1 MSIDV
6 LKDRLPEYARDLK
19 LNLSSLASEQLLSP
33 QQKAGSFIAAA
44 LAANPA
50 PTTRDV
56 VDAFAGELS
65 PEALNAAKIAASLM
79 AMNNIYYRFV
89 HLVHAADYKTL
100 PAKLRMTAMARP
112 GVDKV
117 DFELW
122 SLVVSAINGCGMCL
136 EAHEKV
142 LREHG
147 LSAEQIQAA
156 VRIAATVHAVARTL
170 SAEEALASSGAPS
183 LATAAWGLGWRSPA
197 KERNDCGA
205 GRCCPAPREL
215 RDRPQDPTQDHLSL
229 P

>member
-44 LAANPA
+44 LAANHV
-50 PTTRDV
+50 PTTQAV
-56 VDAFAGELS
+56 VDAFGPELT

-100 PAKLRMTAMARP
+100 PAKLRMTAMAKP

-136 EAHEKV
+136 EAAGSRSGGRARPATSAHP
-142 LREHG
+142 RRRPSISDAPGRPGRRHG
-147 LSAEQIQAA
+147 RRL
-156 VRIAATVHAVARTL
+156 RIAR
-170 SAEEALASSGAPS
+170 
-183 LATAAWGLGWRSPA
+183 
-197 KERNDCGA
+197 
-205 GRCCPAPREL
+205 
-215 RDRPQDPTQDHLSL
+215 
-229 P
+229 